1 MENILSQDCILRED
15 LATEVKR
22 GLGKSGKGELPKD
35 FWETYS
41 AFANTEGGAVLL
53 GVAEKKGGGF
63 EILGMENPDAVIT
76 DLWRQLNN
84 PEKVSV
90 NLLSQNDVR
99 KHPVGDGKWVVEIE
113 VPQATR
119 QERPVYITENP
130 LKGTYK
136 RLGSEDMRCN
146 KEDVRRMMAEQGEES
161 RDARVLPGFGFEDL
175 HMESFRSY
183 RQRFL
188 AFNPDHPYSASEEME
203 FLRQLGGWGKDRTSG
218 VEGLTLAGLLMFGKD
233 ISIREGVPN
242 FFLDYRE
249 LPFVGSVTDWVDR
262 VIPDGRWPG
271 NLYSFFFKVLPKLY
285 RDVKVP
291 FCLEGFERKDDTPI
305 HKALRESFVNALA
318 HADYSCSTAVVVL
331 KAPEYFEFRNPG
343 RMRVPLLR
351 ALKGGRSDCRN
362 RAVLQMFRFIG
373 LCEQAGSGI
382 PRVMANWKSQHYR
395 APDFEECWEPE
406 STTLRLRTISVVP
419 EETLH
424 ALDALFGDAYRNLS
438 ENERGILATAH
449 VENFVTHLRLQQA
462 VDIHPRDLTLLLKSL
477 VERGFLLSHGQGRGT
492 TYHLAKVPLIDR
504 TKEAGEALKAG
515 HGALDSQDAELIR
528 ENVTHNS
535 HHKGEFKLI
544 RIIGPDHK
552 DEFAQNLTLSS
563 DHKDDFSSSITGS
576 SHHKD
581 ELAQNLILSSDHEE
595 QECFGMD
602 VKLREIARPVCEKK
616 RVSQEFV
623 KLIILSL
630 CSEEYLSIAQIATLL
645 HRTPNNIR
653 QRYIKP
659 MLEEGLLERRFPQ
672 QPNHESQ
679 AYRARKMEE
688 DA

>member
-1 MENILSQDCILRED
+1 MEPLFSEENLLRED
-15 LATEVKR
+15 LETEVKR

-84 PEKVSV
+84 PEKASV

-119 QERPVYITENP
+119 QERPVYINGNP

-161 RDARVLPGFGFEDL
+161 RDARVLPGFGLKDL

-233 ISIREGVPN
+233 VSIREGVPN

-318 HADYSCSTAVVVL
+318 HADYSCSTPVVVL

-477 VERGFLLSHGQGRGT
+477 VGRGFLVSHGQGRGT

-504 TKEAGEALKAG
+504 AKEAGNVVLSSKDKEPGLEG
-515 HGALDSQDAELIR
+515 LTPSSYDEDAE
-528 ENVTHNS
+528 TS
-535 HHKGEFKLI
+535 
-544 RIIGPDHK
+544 
-552 DEFAQNLTLSS
+552 NLTISS
-563 DHKDDFSSSITGS
+563 KDKESSLEGLTIS
-576 SHHKD
+576 SKD
-581 ELAQNLILSSDHEE
+581 KKLETPNAYSSL
-595 QECFGMD
+595 Q
-602 VKLREIARPVCEKK
+602 EIAKPVSNKK
-616 RVSQEFV
+616 RSKKQDVNKV
-623 KLIILSL
+623 ILEL
-630 CSEEYLSIAQIATLL
+630 CSKRYLSVVELATLL
-645 HRTPNNIR
+645 CRNPVDIR

-679 AYRARKMEE
+679 AYRTRSPEGDVHE
-688 DA
+688 